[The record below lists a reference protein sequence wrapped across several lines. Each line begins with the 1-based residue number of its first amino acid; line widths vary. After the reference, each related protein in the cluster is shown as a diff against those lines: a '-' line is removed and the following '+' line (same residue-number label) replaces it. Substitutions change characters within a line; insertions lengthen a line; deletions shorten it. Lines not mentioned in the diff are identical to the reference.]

1 MILLNDFKLL
11 LTESIISLIK
21 LVIVILNPFFMNIN
35 FSNLNEELI
44 TYIKL
49 SSIIVN
55 FSLFCFLFL
64 LLINIIFNFFFKQN
78 SKILKII
85 KFINLLLISIIS
97 IIYIIKFFISLK
109 LEQILGIHIYSIKYH
124 FFINNQ
130 SNFKYYIIFS
140 SSFSDAIIILSLI
153 TGIICL
159 ELLGLK
165 NLFKNIFNINIFFL
179 FNIFVIIMTTTNNLL
194 IMFLSFELIFFPT
207 IYFVYKMGYSKKIDK
222 ATEILFY
229 WTLFG
234 SSLILFVFSYIYY
247 NYNSLNYLFLTTV
260 KFSNLEMQTI
270 FILILIG
277 FGIKIPLAPFH
288 FWLLKA
294 HVESP
299 TAFSIFLSGF
309 LVKSSLYC
317 LFMLLNL
324 FGTTLNYFF
333 LSIWI
338 FFSLIVATFGLA
350 RTTDIKKLIA
360 WATIQEMTFML
371 LFLIFKQIFLSNVCI
386 LFLVLHGLMSSYM
399 FFIVD
404 ILQRRFKT
412 RSLQYIKGLNILL
425 PRLTKHIWFLI
436 LLFSGFPLTAKF
448 IIEWHLIILM
458 METYATILIYVILLV
473 NFLGAIFFCKAMFTI
488 IYEIQEDKDIE
499 FIEHQ
504 KKEYILLNF
513 LVFFILLLLW
523 LIYIF

>member
-1 MILLNDFKLL
+1 MNVLNDLKLI
-11 LTESIISLIK
+11 TINVIIDFIKYIISLTAP
-21 LVIVILNPFFMNIN
+21 LFIN
-35 FSNLNEELI
+35 VNFANLNDELI
-44 TYIKL
+44 LYIKL
-49 SSIIVN
+49 SSIIAN
-55 FSLFCFLFL
+55 FSLICFII
-64 LLINIIFNFFFKQN
+64 LLIINGTFNFFFKSN
-78 SKILKII
+78 SKFLKLI
-85 KFINLLLISIIS
+85 KFINLLIINVLT
-97 IIYIIKFFISLK
+97 IIYLLKFIVSLK
-109 LEQILGIHIYSIKYH
+109 LEQILGVHIYSIKYN
-124 FFINNQ
+124 FFLNNGE
-130 SNFKYYIIFS
+130 NFKYYIIFS
-140 SSFSDAIIILSLI
+140 SSLSDAIIILSLI

-165 NLFKNIFNINIFFL
+165 NLFKNIHNISVFFL

-194 IMFLSFELIFFPT
+194 VMFLSFELIFFPT
-207 IYFVYKMGYSKKIDK
+207 IYFVYKLGYSKKIDK

-234 SSLILFVFSYIYY
+234 SSLILCVLSYIYY
-247 NYNSLNYLFLTTV
+247 NYNSLNYIALTNV
-260 KFSNLEMQTI
+260 KFSSIEMQVN
-270 FILILIG
+270 FVLILVG
-277 FGIKIPLAPFH
+277 FGIKIPLVPFH

-324 FGTTLNYFF
+324 FGTTLNYYF

-371 LFLIFKQIFLSNVCI
+371 LFLIFKQMFISNVCI

-448 IIEWHLIILM
+448 IIEWHLINLM
-458 METYATILIYVILLV
+458 IETQAATLIYIILFI
-473 NFLGAIFFCKAMFTI
+473 NFLGAVFFCKTMFTI
-488 IYEIQEDKDIE
+488 IYGIQEDKDIE

-513 LVFFILLLLW
+513 LAFFILLLLW
-523 LIYIF
+523 LIYTL